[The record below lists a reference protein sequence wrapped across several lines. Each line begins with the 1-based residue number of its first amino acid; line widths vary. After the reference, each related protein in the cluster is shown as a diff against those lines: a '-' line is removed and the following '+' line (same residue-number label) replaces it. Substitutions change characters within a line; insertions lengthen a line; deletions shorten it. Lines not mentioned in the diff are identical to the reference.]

1 MLRKSFLMALV
12 AGAALLSMQG
22 SADAAPVSLNNPYR
36 SFNITGVNYGS
47 TRWETQHRGRSMRAY
62 HGGGLFHFR
71 RR

>member
-1 MLRKSFLMALV
+1 MLRRFFLMALV
-12 AGAALLSMQG
+12 TSAALLSTQG
-22 SADAAPVSLNNPYR
+22 SVDAAPVSLKNPYR

-47 TRWETQHRGRSMRAY
+47 TRWEAQHRGRAMRTY